1 MDENPE
7 TGPRAEATAPEP
19 DSHPGTP
26 GAAAPSPPR
35 TASPSRP
42 LSRTERA
49 AWLGLLST
57 HMRLLR
63 TLDRELVAAERLP
76 MSSFEVL
83 LTLAEAPDNRVRMK
97 DIAASLLISRSGL
110 TRIVDDLE
118 RQGYVRRETCPTD
131 ARGFDA
137 VLTPLGQK
145 AYRRARK
152 VHLTNLRRE
161 FLGKL
166 SEEQLTALGDIWTT
180 VGFDSPGGA
189 ER

>member
-1 MDENPE
+1 MSLKNGNEAPE
-7 TGPRAEATAPEP
+7 AEAPAPGVRQ
-19 DSHPGTP
+19 GTP
-26 GAAAPSPPR
+26 RGV
-35 TASPSRP
+35 SPSRP

-49 AWLGLLST
+49 AWLGLLCT
-57 HMRLLR
+57 HLKLLR
-63 TLDRELVAAERLP
+63 TLDTELVAAERIP

-83 LTLAEAPDNRVRMK
+83 LALAEAPEGRLRMK

-118 RQGYVRRETCPTD
+118 RQGFVERVKCPTD

-137 VLTPLGQK
+137 VLTDAGTK

-161 FLGKL
+161 FLDKL
-166 SEEQLTALGDIWTT
+166 TQEQLTALSEIWRT
-180 VGFDSPGGA
+180 VGFDESA
-189 ER
+189 NAC

>member
-1 MDENPE
+1 MDQNAKSDVRE
-7 TGPRAEATAPEP
+7 TESPEP
-19 DSHPGTP
+19 TASAT
-26 GAAAPSPPR
+26 SPQGS
-35 TASPSRP
+35 SPSRSLNP
-42 LSRTERA
+42 TERA
-49 AWLGLLST
+49 VWLGFLST
-57 HMRLLR
+57 HLHLLR
-63 TLDRELVAAERLP
+63 RLDKELVAAERIS

-83 LTLAEAPDNRVRMK
+83 LTLAEAPEGRVRMK

-118 RQGYVRRETCPTD
+118 RQGFVERQKCPTD

-137 VLTPLGQK
+137 VLTPAGRK

-166 SEEQLTALGDIWTT
+166 SEDQLKALSDIWAT
-180 VGFDSPGGA
+180 VGFGESTG
-189 ER
+189 EC

>member
-1 MDENPE
+1 MGLKNGSVARD
-7 TGPRAEATAPEP
+7 AEAPASGVRR
-19 DSHPGTP
+19 DTP
-26 GAAAPSPPR
+26 RG
-35 TASPSRP
+35 ASPSRP
-42 LSRTERA
+42 LNRAERA

-57 HMRLLR
+57 HLRLLR
-63 TLDRELVAAERLP
+63 TLDTELVAAERMP

-83 LTLAEAPDNRVRMK
+83 LTLAEAPGSRLRMK

-118 RQGYVRRETCPTD
+118 RQGFVERRKCPTD

-137 VLTPLGQK
+137 VLTDAGTK

-161 FLGKL
+161 FLDKL
-166 SEEQLTALGDIWTT
+166 TEEQLTALSQIWRS
-180 VGFDSPGGA
+180 VGFDESA
-189 ER
+189 NAC

>member
-1 MDENPE
+1 MSLRNGNGTHD
-7 TGPRAEATAPEP
+7 AEATAPGVRE
-19 DSHPGTP
+19 DTRKG
-26 GAAAPSPPR
+26 
-35 TASPSRP
+35 ASPSRA
-42 LSRTERA
+42 LSRNERA

-57 HMRLLR
+57 HLKLLR
-63 TLDRELVAAERLP
+63 TLDSELVAAERIP

-83 LTLAEAPDNRVRMK
+83 LTLAEAPEGRLRMK

-118 RQGYVRRETCPTD
+118 RQGFVERRKCPTD

-137 VLTPLGQK
+137 VLTAAGTK

-161 FLGKL
+161 FLDKL
-166 SEEQLTALGDIWTT
+166 TEEQLTALNDIWRT
-180 VGFDSPGGA
+180 VGFDGSA
-189 ER
+189 NAC

>member
-1 MDENPE
+1 MSLRNGNGTRDAE
-7 TGPRAEATAPEP
+7 TTAPGVRE
-19 DSHPGTP
+19 DTRKG
-26 GAAAPSPPR
+26 
-35 TASPSRP
+35 ASPSRA
-42 LSRTERA
+42 LSRHERA

-57 HMRLLR
+57 HLKLLR
-63 TLDRELVAAERLP
+63 TLDGELVAAERIP

-83 LTLAEAPDNRVRMK
+83 LTLAEAPEGRLRMK

-118 RQGYVRRETCPTD
+118 RQGFVERRKCPTD

-137 VLTPLGQK
+137 VLTAAGAK

-161 FLGKL
+161 FLDKL
-166 SEEQLTALGDIWTT
+166 TEEQLTALNDIWRT
-180 VGFDSPGGA
+180 VGFDDSA
-189 ER
+189 DAC